1 MNTNDAEFL
10 KRLRSTFNIEAHDH
24 LKNISLSLLELENK
38 HNTEERTA
46 IIEIIYRE
54 FHSLKGAA
62 RAVSVREIETIC
74 HTLESIFSSIKKGK
88 INLNI
93 EMFDRFNDVV
103 NTMEEILSLPDSEVK
118 DVSNIIEILEKIE
131 HSETENKSVETIDK
145 TKDKTSCGDISKE
158 ADDIKVEKE
167 KIDNVKVIN
176 DNFDIDIVNKEI
188 QVHKDKEIKILDDKN
203 SKVIKVEKDKLDSL
217 LIQGEEL
224 LYAKLSAFQRS
235 KEIRNIKV
243 LLDLWKKKDD
253 YEYIRMIENSI
264 DTLLK
269 CAENDAKTIELM
281 TDSFI
286 EGIKDIMLLPFSY
299 ITEMFPKMVRDL
311 SREIGK
317 NIEFVTNGTEIEIDR
332 RILEEIK
339 HPLIHIIRNCIDHGI
354 EKPEDRNGKQTK
366 GKISLNI
373 TQVSSDRVKIEIS
386 DDGAG
391 IDIDKIKIKAIK
403 NKRLKEEEAKNI
415 DDEIA
420 KMLIFKSGFSTSDII
435 TDISGRGLGLAI
447 VYEKVQKLKGFLDVV
462 TEKQKGTTF
471 TIVLPITM
479 STNRGILIRISKQVF
494 LIPTGKVEK
503 VLRIKK
509 DKIRVIENRPTILF
523 NESIIPVFNLKDA
536 LEIRDNTNE
545 DIPREDILLLIVGDM
560 ERKIAFSADEIIA
573 EQEILVKRFNKQL
586 RRVRNISGATILGSG
601 EVVPILNVE
610 DLIKTCVKIGNK
622 SLEIIIDK
630 NSNRKESIIVV
641 EDSITSR
648 TLIKNILETQG
659 YLVKTAVDGL
669 QGWNLLK
676 SERFDLVITDV
687 EMPKMDG
694 FQLTSKIRGDNEI
707 SEIPVILVTSLESRE
722 DKERGID
729 VGASAYIVKSDFQQ
743 SNLLEIVKRLI

>member
-1 MNTNDAEFL
+1 MSTNDAEFL

-24 LKNISLSLLELENK
+24 LKSIFLSLLELENK
-38 HNTEERTA
+38 YNTEEQTA
-46 IIEIIYRE
+46 IIETIYRE

-62 RAVSVREIETIC
+62 RAVNLREIETIC
-74 HTLESIFSSIKKGK
+74 HKLESIFSSIKKGK
-88 INLNI
+88 LNLNT
-93 EMFDRFNDVV
+93 EMFDRFNDAV
-103 NTMEEILSLPDSEVK
+103 NTIEDILSLPDYEIK
-118 DVSNIIEILEKIE
+118 DISNIIENLEKIE
-131 HSETENKSVETIDK
+131 HSEAENSSTEIIDRNKDKSRYFSIPKELNEKAIDK
-145 TKDKTSCGDISKE
+145 NIVIS
-158 ADDIKVEKE
+158 
-167 KIDNVKVIN
+167 
-176 DNFDIDIVNKEI
+176 DNFNINNDI

-203 SKVIKVEKDKLDSL
+203 NKVIKVPKDKLDSL

-235 KEIRNIKV
+235 KEIRNIKG
-243 LLDLWKKKDD
+243 LLDLWKKKNAN
-253 YEYIRMIENSI
+253 EYIRELENSV

-269 CAENDAKTIELM
+269 CAESDAKTIELM

-286 EGIKDIMLLPFSY
+286 EDIKDIMLLPFSY
-299 ITEMFPKMVRDL
+299 IIEMFPKMIRDL
-311 SREIGK
+311 SKEIGK
-317 NIEFVTNGTEIEIDR
+317 DIEFVVNGIEIEVDR

-339 HPLIHIIRNCIDHGI
+339 HPLMHIIRNCIDHGI
-354 EKPEDRNGKQTK
+354 EKPEHRHGKQTK

-373 TQVSSDRVKIEIS
+373 TQISSDRVKIEIS

-391 IDIDKIKIKAIK
+391 IDINEIKMKAVK
-403 NKRLKEEEAKNI
+403 KKFLTEEEARNI

-420 KMLIFKSGFSTSDII
+420 KMLIFKSSFSTSDII

-447 VYEKVQKLKGFLDVV
+447 VYEKVQKLRGFLDVV
-462 TEKQKGTTF
+462 TERQKGTKF

-479 STNRGILIRISKQVF
+479 STNRGILIRISKQIF
-494 LIPTGKVEK
+494 LIPTGNVEK

-509 DKIRVIENRPTILF
+509 DEIRVIENRPTILF
-523 NESIIPVFNLKDA
+523 NGLIIPIFNLKDA
-536 LEIRDNTNE
+536 LEIRDNSNE
-545 DIPREDILLLIVGDM
+545 DSSKEEIILLIVGGI
-560 ERKIAFSADEIIA
+560 ERSIAFSADDIIV

-586 RRVRNISGATILGSG
+586 KRVRNISGATILGSG
-601 EVVPILNVE
+601 QVVPILNVE

-622 SLEIIIDK
+622 SLDIIKDK
-630 NSNRKESIIVV
+630 NEDGGEKKSIIVV

-694 FQLTSKIRGDNEI
+694 FQLTSKIRGDNETT
-707 SEIPVILVTSLESRE
+707 EIPVILVTSLESRE

-729 VGASAYIVKSDFQQ
+729 VGASAYIIKSDFQQ

>member
-1 MNTNDAEFL
+1 MSTNDAEFL

-38 HNTEERTA
+38 YNTEEQTA
-46 IIEIIYRE
+46 IIETIYRE

-62 RAVSVREIETIC
+62 RAVNLREIETIC
-74 HTLESIFSSIKKGK
+74 HILESIFSSIKKGK
-88 INLNI
+88 LNLNT
-93 EMFDRFNDVV
+93 EMFDRFNDAV
-103 NTMEEILSLPDSEVK
+103 NTIEDILSLPDYEIK
-118 DVSNIIEILEKIE
+118 DVSNIIENLEKIE
-131 HSETENKSVETIDK
+131 HSKAENDNTEIIDG
-145 TKDKTSCGDISKE
+145 TKDRTRHSNIPKELNEKAVDNNIAIS
-158 ADDIKVEKE
+158 
-167 KIDNVKVIN
+167 
-176 DNFDIDIVNKEI
+176 DNFNINIINNDI
-188 QVHKDKEIKILDDKN
+188 QVHKGKEIKILDDKN
-203 SKVIKVEKDKLDSL
+203 SKVIKVSKDKLDSL

-235 KEIRNIKV
+235 KEIRNIKG
-243 LLDLWKKKDD
+243 LLDLWKKKNAN
-253 YEYIRMIENSI
+253 EYIRELENSI

-269 CAENDAKTIELM
+269 CAESDAKTIELM

-286 EGIKDIMLLPFSY
+286 EDIKDIMLLPFSY
-299 ITEMFPKMVRDL
+299 ITEMFPKMIRDL
-311 SREIGK
+311 SKEIGK
-317 NIEFVTNGTEIEIDR
+317 DIEFVVNGMEIEVDR

-339 HPLIHIIRNCIDHGI
+339 HPLMHIIRNCIDHGI
-354 EKPEDRNGKQTK
+354 EKPEERHGKQTK

-373 TQVSSDRVKIEIS
+373 TQISSDRVKIEIS

-391 IDIDKIKIKAIK
+391 IDIDKIKMKAVK
-403 NKRLKEEEAKNI
+403 NKFLTEEEARNI

-462 TEKQKGTTF
+462 TEKQKGTKF

-494 LIPTGKVEK
+494 LIPTGNVEK

-509 DKIRVIENRPTILF
+509 DKIRVIENRSTIFFDGL
-523 NESIIPVFNLKDA
+523 IIPIFNLKDA
-536 LEIRDNTNE
+536 LEIRDNSNE
-545 DIPREDILLLIVGDM
+545 DISKEDILLLIVGGI
-560 ERKIAFSADEIIA
+560 ERSIAFSADEIIV

-586 RRVRNISGATILGSG
+586 KRVRNISGATILGSG

-610 DLIKTCVKIGNK
+610 DLIKTCVKIGHK
-622 SLEIIIDK
+622 SLDIINDK
-630 NSNRKESIIVV
+630 NEDSDKKKSIIVV

-694 FQLTSKIRGDNEI
+694 FQLTAKIRGDNEI

>member
-1 MNTNDAEFL
+1 M
-10 KRLRSTFNIEAHDH
+10 
-24 LKNISLSLLELENK
+24 LELENK
-38 HNTEERTA
+38 YNTEEKA
-46 IIEIIYRE
+46 VIIETVYRE

-62 RAVSVREIETIC
+62 RAVNVREIETVC
-74 HTLESIFSSIKKGK
+74 HILENIFSSIKKGK
-88 INLNI
+88 LKLNI
-93 EMFDRFNDVV
+93 EMFDRFNDAV
-103 NTMEEILSLPDSEVK
+103 NAIEDVLSLPDYEAK
-118 DVSNIIEILEKIE
+118 DISNIIKALENIE
-131 HSETENKSVETIDK
+131 HSEVEGNNIETIDR
-145 TKDKTSCGDISKE
+145 TKDKAGSSSILKDVNKE
-158 ADDIKVEKE
+158 V
-167 KIDNVKVIN
+167 IDNDKVTN
-176 DNFDIDIVNKEI
+176 DNFDTNVVNKDI
-188 QVHKDKEIKILDDKN
+188 QVHKDKEIKILEDEN
-203 SKVIKVEKDKLDSL
+203 SKVIKVSKNKLDSL

-224 LYAKLSAFQRS
+224 LYTKLSALQRS
-235 KEIRNIKV
+235 KEIRNIKS
-243 LLDLWKKKDD
+243 LLDLWKKKND
-253 YEYIRMIENSI
+253 YEYIKMLENSI
-264 DTLLK
+264 DNLLK
-269 CAENDAKTIELM
+269 CAENDAKIIELM

-286 EGIKDIMLLPFSY
+286 DDIKDIMLLPFSY
-299 ITEMFPKMVRDL
+299 ITEMFPKMIRDL

-317 NIEFVTNGTEIEIDR
+317 DIEFVANGMEIEVDR

-339 HPLIHIIRNCIDHGI
+339 HSLIHIIRNCIDHGI
-354 EKPEDRNGKQTK
+354 EKPEERYGKQAK

-391 IDIDKIKIKAIK
+391 IDIDKIKMKAVK
-403 NKRLKEEEAKNI
+403 NKFLTEEEAKSI

-462 TEKQKGTTF
+462 TEKQKGTIF
-471 TIVLPITM
+471 TIMLPITM

-523 NESIIPVFNLKDA
+523 NGLIIPIFNLKDA
-536 LEIRDNTNE
+536 LEIKDNSNE
-545 DIPREDILLLIVGDM
+545 DISKEDILLLVVGGI
-560 ERKIAFSADEIIA
+560 ERKIAFSADEIIV

-586 RRVRNISGATILGSG
+586 KRVRNISGATILGSG

-610 DLIKTCVKIGNK
+610 DLIKTYIKIGNK
-622 SLEIIIDK
+622 SLDIIKDK
-630 NSNRKESIIVV
+630 NEENNEKKSIIVV

-648 TLIKNILETQG
+648 TLIKSILETQG

-676 SERFDLVITDV
+676 AESFDLVITDI

-694 FQLTSKIRGDNEI
+694 FQLTAKIRGDNEM